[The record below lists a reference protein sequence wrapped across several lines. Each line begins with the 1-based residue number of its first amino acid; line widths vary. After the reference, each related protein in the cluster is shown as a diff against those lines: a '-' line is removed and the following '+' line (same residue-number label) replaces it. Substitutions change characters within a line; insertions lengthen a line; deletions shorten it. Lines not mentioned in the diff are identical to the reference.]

1 MSEAAAEVPFQ
12 WEDAT
17 TDALF
22 PVVYDELKRMAR
34 RHLRMVR
41 GRATICTTELVHET
55 FLRLS
60 HRDGVSWDDRAH
72 FFGSASRA
80 MRQVLV
86 AFARHHLALKRRGD
100 NVSFSIADAA
110 GALDLE
116 LDQILGIDE
125 ALSRLD
131 RLNPRLRQIVEL
143 RFFAGLPHEEI
154 ADLLG
159 VSVRTVERDWFKARL
174 FLLRELEDV
183 A

>member
-1 MSEAAAEVPFQ
+1 M
-12 WEDAT
+12 
-17 TDALF
+17 
-22 PVVYDELKRMAR
+22 
-34 RHLRMVR
+34 
-41 GRATICTTELVHET
+41 
-55 FLRLS
+55 
-60 HRDGVSWDDRAH
+60 
-72 FFGSASRA
+72 
-80 MRQVLV
+80 
-86 AFARHHLALKRRGD
+86 
-100 NVSFSIADAA
+100 
-110 GALDLE
+110 E